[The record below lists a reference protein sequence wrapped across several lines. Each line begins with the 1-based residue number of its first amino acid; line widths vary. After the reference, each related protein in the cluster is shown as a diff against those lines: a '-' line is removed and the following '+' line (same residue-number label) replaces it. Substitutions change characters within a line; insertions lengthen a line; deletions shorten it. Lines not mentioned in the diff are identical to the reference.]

1 MSPLKPSR
9 VFKEK
14 LVRIGADTVMVNLSF
29 LLAFALRFF
38 YMIAFEDPH
47 GDINHTEKFW
57 NYIVDYI
64 NSAWLLTLICLT
76 TFVLNGFYST
86 GRAYR
91 GRYKALIVAQAASLS
106 FLLFGF
112 FSYFLGS
119 EYTIS
124 RTVLVVAWLLS
135 VGHLVAARLWSLFW
149 AKLTHSDQKNT
160 PAPHPDKT
168 SSNKILVI
176 GGAGYI
182 GSALL
187 PKLLEQGYEVR
198 LLDLLLYSM
207 DPIQELL
214 GHPRLEVMEADF
226 RQVDKV
232 VEAMRDVQAVVHLGG
247 IVGDPA
253 CDLDEELTM
262 EVNVMA
268 TRVIAEIAKGF
279 GVERFIFASTCSVY
293 GANDEW
299 LDECSQLNP
308 VSLYAKSKIASEKM
322 LTSMADRDFSPIIL
336 RFATIFGLSGRP
348 RFDLVVNLLTA
359 KAVLDGEITVFSGD
373 QHRPFLFVGDAAES
387 LYRVFEAPLETVRN
401 QIFNIGSDAQNYTVD
416 EVAEL
421 IQRQVPTARIL
432 DMGTDADR
440 RNYRVNFSKMRRALN
455 YEPEVSVAQGIAQ
468 VVEAIQLGSITDYTD
483 VKYSNVKFLSEDT
496 TSDLIQR
503 QFGWTRALI
512 NEPIGP
518 TSSDPT

>member
-1 MSPLKPSR
+1 MSFLRPSR
-9 VFKEK
+9 VIKEK
-14 LVRIGADTVMVNLSF
+14 LVRIVADAVMVNLSF

-38 YMIAFEDPH
+38 YLVALEEPQ
-47 GDINHTEKFW
+47 GDVNHTEKFW
-57 NYIVDYI
+57 NYIADYTK
-64 NSAWLLTLICLT
+64 NAWLLTLICLT

-91 GRYKALIVAQAASLS
+91 GKYKALVGAQAVSFS

-112 FSYFLGS
+112 SSYFLGS
-119 EYTIS
+119 EYIIS
-124 RTVLVVAWLLS
+124 RTVLVLAWLLS
-135 VGHLVAARLWSLFW
+135 VWHLVAARLWSLFW
-149 AKLTHSDQKNT
+149 AKLTHTERKSL
-160 PAPHPDKT
+160 PAGFVKIPRGK
-168 SSNKILVI
+168 KILVI

-187 PKLLEQGYEVR
+187 PKLLDQGYEVR
-198 LLDLLLYSM
+198 LLDLLMYSM
-207 DPIQELL
+207 DPIQDVL
-214 GHPRLEVMEADF
+214 GHPCLEVMKADF

-232 VEAMRDVQAVVHLGG
+232 VEAMRDVHSVIHLGG

-308 VSLYAKSKIASEKM
+308 VSLYAKSKIASEKI
-322 LTSMADRDFSPIIL
+322 LTSMADQDFAPVIL

-348 RFDLVVNLLTA
+348 RCDLVVNLLTA
-359 KAVLDGEITVFSGD
+359 KAVIDGEITVFSGD

-387 LYRVFEAPLETVRN
+387 LYRVFEAPLESVRN
-401 QIFNIGSDAQNYTVD
+401 QIFNIGSDAQNHTVD
-416 EVAEL
+416 EIAEL
-421 IQRQVPTARIL
+421 IQHKVPTAQIL
-432 DMGTDADR
+432 DMGTDTDR
-440 RNYRVNFSKMRRALN
+440 RNYRVNFSKMRRTLN
-455 YEPEVSVAQGIAQ
+455 YEPAVSVVQGIDQ
-468 VVEAIQLGSITDYTD
+468 VVKAIRLGSIPDYKD

-503 QFGWTRALI
+503 QFGWARSLVTKQ
-512 NEPIGP
+512 
-518 TSSDPT
+518 